1 MRANDVYMCIRIRFN
16 EMKKR
21 EKVSV
26 VPSPS
31 LTKQQTTMRERIIK
45 LSRLLI
51 IIINVKSEETTNRL
65 DGGDDGGQF
74 GRGTNTTQIYNINA
88 RRGREKR
95 IKLQL

>member
-31 LTKQQTTMRERIIK
+31 LTKQQTTMRERENNKIEQ
-45 LSRLLI
+45 
-51 IIINVKSEETTNRL
+51 IINY
-65 DGGDDGGQF
+65 
-74 GRGTNTTQIYNINA
+74 YN
-88 RRGREKR
+88 
-95 IKLQL
+95 